1 MVFTS
6 DVFLFAF
13 LPIVLAIYYALRRY
27 RNEFLTIAS
36 YVFYGWWDPRF
47 VLLMMTSTVVDYF
60 AGAVIASP
68 TSSAQ
73 RRKAALV
80 AAIVTDL
87 GLLGFFKYYTFTAE
101 NLNRL
106 LATFG
111 TGSLPLL
118 HLRLP
123 IGISFYTFESMSY
136 TIDVYRGIVR
146 PARTFADLACF
157 VSLFPHLVAGPIVRA
172 GDFLR
177 QRSGAKVVHSC
188 H

>member
-13 LPIVLAIYYALRRY
+13 LPIVLAIYYALPRY

-106 LATFG
+106 LVTFG
-111 TGSLPLL
+111 AGSLPLL
-118 HLRLP
+118 HVTLP
-123 IGISFYTFESMSY
+123 SASRFT
-136 TIDVYRGIVR
+136 
-146 PARTFADLACF
+146 
-157 VSLFPHLVAGPIVRA
+157 
-172 GDFLR
+172 
-177 QRSGAKVVHSC
+177 HSKA
-188 H
+188 